1 MVDVNYD
8 VALAHSFEPLT
19 PAHISPIMPDM
30 GKAPP
35 QSRKARR
42 DGKISN
48 FEFRISNLIC
58 VFCAVCVSV
67 VTLFTACATVP
78 RHQYSRSITRD
89 TKGIPP
95 TQRPYE
101 IFGEAY
107 YPIPS
112 ADGFAEEGIASWYG
126 PDFHGK
132 GTSCGEVYDMY
143 EFTAAHKLLP
153 MHTYV
158 RVINLENNQETVV
171 RINDRGPFVRGR
183 VIDLSLA
190 AAREIGMHNN
200 GTAFVRIEALGTP
213 TEVSKNG
220 QGVKRFVQAMD
231 YRAGK
236 FWIQV
241 GAFTNK
247 DNADR
252 LRASLNKSYDQV
264 DIEVYNQGDSLF
276 YRVQVFA
283 STNLDKARDIQRQFE
298 DNGFPGVFLVA
309 R

>member
-1 MVDVNYD
+1 MTSDVVY
-8 VALAHSFEPLT
+8 SFRPLT
-19 PAHISPIMPDM
+19 SVHISPIIPAM
-30 GKAPP
+30 GKASP
-35 QSRKARR
+35 QRRKGRIFSPQRR
-42 DGKISN
+42 KGRREHILNSKFFYLCI
-48 FEFRISNLIC
+48 LY
-58 VFCAVCVSV
+58 VSM
-67 VTLFTACATVP
+67 VTFFTACATAP
-78 RHQYSRSITRD
+78 RYQYSRGITRD

-101 IFGEAY
+101 IFGEVY

-112 ADGFAEEGIASWYG
+112 AGGFAEEGKASWYG

-132 GTSCGEVYDMY
+132 CTSCGEIYDMY

-158 RVINLENNQETVV
+158 RVLNLENNRETVV
-171 RINDRGPFVRGR
+171 RINDRGPFVKGR
-183 VIDLSLA
+183 VIDLSLV
-190 AAREIGMHNN
+190 AAREIGIHNN
-200 GTAFVRIEALGTP
+200 GTAFVRVEALGTP
-213 TEVSKNG
+213 TEVSENG
-220 QGVKRFVQAMD
+220 RRVKRFVQTMD
-231 YRAGK
+231 YRAGN

-252 LRASLNKSYDQV
+252 MRATLNRNYGQV
-264 DIEVYNQGDSLF
+264 DIEAHNRGDALF

-283 STNLDKARDIQRQFE
+283 STNLDKARDIQQQFE
-298 DNGFPGVFLVA
+298 SNGFPGAFLVA

>member
-1 MVDVNYD
+1 M
-8 VALAHSFEPLT
+8 F
-19 PAHISPIMPDM
+19 
-30 GKAPP
+30 
-35 QSRKARR
+35 
-42 DGKISN
+42 
-48 FEFRISNLIC
+48 
-58 VFCAVCVSV
+58 
-67 VTLFTACATVP
+67 TLFTACATAP
-78 RHQYSRSITRD
+78 RYQYSRGITRD

-132 GTSCGEVYDMY
+132 GTSCGEIYDMY

-158 RVINLENNQETVV
+158 RVLNLENNQETVV
-171 RINDRGPFVRGR
+171 RINDRGPFVKGR

-190 AAREIGMHNN
+190 AAKEIGMHNN
-200 GTAFVRIEALGTP
+200 GTAFVRIEALGAP
-213 TEVSKNG
+213 TEVSENG
-220 QGVKRFVQAMD
+220 QRVKRFVQTMD

-241 GAFTNK
+241 GAFTSK

-252 LRASLNKSYDQV
+252 LRDSLNKNYDQV
-264 DIEVYNQGDSLF
+264 DIEAHNRGDALF

-298 DNGFPGVFLVA
+298 DNGFHGAFLVA

>member
-1 MVDVNYD
+1 
-8 VALAHSFEPLT
+8 
-19 PAHISPIMPDM
+19 M
-30 GKAPP
+30 GKASPLVP
-35 QSRKARR
+35 KADSPGRKRRKGRIEHILNSKFEIRNSRFFYLC
-42 DGKISN
+42 I
-48 FEFRISNLIC
+48 L
-58 VFCAVCVSV
+58 CVSM
-67 VTLFTACATVP
+67 VTFFTACATAP
-78 RHQYSRSITRD
+78 RYQYSRGITRD
-89 TKGIPP
+89 TKGTPP

-101 IFGEAY
+101 IFGEVY

-132 GTSCGEVYDMY
+132 GTSCGELYDMY

-158 RVINLENNQETVV
+158 RVLNLENNRETVV
-171 RINDRGPFVRGR
+171 RINDRGPFVKGR

-190 AAREIGMHNN
+190 AAREIGIHNN
-200 GTAFVRIEALGTP
+200 GTAFVRVEALGTP
-213 TEVSKNG
+213 TEVSENG
-220 QGVKRFVQAMD
+220 RRVKRFVQTVD
-231 YRAGK
+231 YRAGN

-252 LRASLNKSYDQV
+252 MRATLNRNYGQV
-264 DIEVYNQGDSLF
+264 DIEAHNRGDALF

-283 STNLDKARDIQRQFE
+283 ATNLDKARDLQRQFE
-298 DNGFPGVFLVA
+298 DNGFPGAFLVA

>member
-1 MVDVNYD
+1 MTSD
-8 VALAHSFEPLT
+8 VAYSFKPLT
-19 PAHISPIMPDM
+19 TVHISPIIPAMV
-30 GKAPP
+30 KASP
-35 QSRKARR
+35 QRSKGRR
-42 DGKISN
+42 EHILNSK
-48 FEFRISNLIC
+48 FEIRNSKFFYLC
-58 VFCAVCVSV
+58 VLCVSV
-67 VTLFTACATVP
+67 AILFTACATAP
-78 RHQYSRSITRD
+78 RYQYPRGITRD
-89 TKGIPP
+89 AKGIPP

-101 IFGEAY
+101 IFGEVY

-132 GTSCGEVYDMY
+132 GTSCGEIYDMY

-158 RVINLENNQETVV
+158 RVLNLENNQETVV
-171 RINDRGPFVRGR
+171 RINDRGPFVKGR

-190 AAREIGMHNN
+190 AAKEIGMHNN
-200 GTAFVRIEALGTP
+200 GTAFVRVEALGTP
-213 TEVSKNG
+213 TEVSENG
-220 QGVKRFVQAMD
+220 QRVKRFVQTMD

-252 LRASLNKSYDQV
+252 LRDSLNKNYDQV
-264 DIEVYNQGDSLF
+264 DIEAHNRGDALF